1 LDAAGLVLYGV
12 AILWDLGFDTIYAH
26 QDREDDALVG
36 VRSTA
41 RLFGEQTAPFLAACY
56 GGAILFLA
64 MSGRLAGLGAWFY
77 PALAVPAALLARQV
91 AALDVHDPGLC
102 LRLFRANREA
112 GLAIGAAILVGW
124 VSSH

>member
-1 LDAAGLVLYGV
+1 
-12 AILWDLGFDTIYAH
+12 
-26 QDREDDALVG
+26 
-36 VRSTA
+36 
-41 RLFGEQTAPFLAACY
+41 
-56 GGAILFLA
+56 